1 MSDAENYREKAAMC
15 IDAAGSASNERVRAT
30 LLRLARGA
38 LRAADEMECHQHSRR
53 GGTDCDPEA

>member
-15 IDAAGSASNERVRAT
+15 IDAAGVASNERVRAT

-38 LRAADEMECHQHSRR
+38 LRTADEMEWLQYGPH